1 MVITDTAKERHKTN
15 SNGMA
20 IWQYGIERHKAA
32 LDINYRTVYA
42 SNEQT
47 PSLLITVIICC
58 ISPSLLI
65 TVIICCISPSL
76 LITVIICCISDILC
90 LSHPCFSREL
100 MFLVLNIFTFFL
112 GGDGA

>member
-32 LDINYRTVYA
+32 LNINYFL
-42 SNEQT
+42 QI
-47 PSLLITVIICC
+47 ITTFFGVLMEV
-58 ISPSLLI
+58 PSLLI

-100 MFLVLNIFTFFL
+100 MFLKEMRISSLF
-112 GGDGA
+112 

>member
-47 PSLLITVIICC
+47 LSLLITVIICC

-65 TVIICCISPSL
+65 TVIICCILPSL
-76 LITVIICCISDILC
+76 LITVVICCISDI
-90 LSHPCFSREL
+90 SHPCFSREL
-100 MFLVLNIFTFFL
+100 MFLVLNIFTFFP
-112 GGDGA
+112 A